1 MTRLLSQASPRNCQ
15 QARDLAQG
23 YRESTANA
31 GVMEPPRDTGRPLLS
46 LQEVES
52 RLVFAK
58 CKPFTLAMPG
68 RQWSVCCH
76 LGDYLPAKLLT
87 DRPYLTGFSAG
98 PWQRSKVA
106 HVCNH
111 PGRSFLPIYWS
122 SLAFQGTAFFSSPRN
137 LSDWPISQKRASPSE
152 RGRRN
157 SDYRWRSIRMAAPRT
172 VRRKRL
178 TAVAVVPIVVLE
190 DESSY

>member
-1 MTRLLSQASPRNCQ
+1 MNFISDRVFREMTRLLSLASPRNCQ

-68 RQWSVCCH
+68 RQWSVYCH
-76 LGDYLPAKLLT
+76 SRLFYEVHF
-87 DRPYLTGFSAG
+87 LTG
-98 PWQRSKVA
+98 
-106 HVCNH
+106 
-111 PGRSFLPIYWS
+111 LP
-122 SLAFQGTAFFSSPRN
+122 LF
-137 LSDWPISQKRASPSE
+137 
-152 RGRRN
+152 
-157 SDYRWRSIRMAAPRT
+157 
-172 VRRKRL
+172 
-178 TAVAVVPIVVLE
+178 
-190 DESSY
+190 